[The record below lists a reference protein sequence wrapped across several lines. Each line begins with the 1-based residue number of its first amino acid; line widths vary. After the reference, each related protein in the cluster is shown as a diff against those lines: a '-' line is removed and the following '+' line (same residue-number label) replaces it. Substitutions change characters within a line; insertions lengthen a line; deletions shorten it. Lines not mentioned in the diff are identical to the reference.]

1 MNDTWFRRRWY
12 DFRQGHGMYLV
23 FAMSFVNFVLIFY
36 RLLIEEINVLGEIFS
51 NLWIFVVI
59 FLAVYIP
66 AAILIGN
73 WHRKTQMK
81 IEHEQTMKQSPLM
94 ARNFRILLEAKRGI
108 PLIIEKLCFLE
119 HVKTPSIISPFCF
132 FFIFSEK
139 LV

>member
-1 MNDTWFRRRWY
+1 MNDAWFRRRWY

-59 FLAVYIP
+59 FLAIYIP

-81 IEHEQTMKQSPLM
+81 IEHEQSMKQSPLM
-94 ARNFRILLEAKRGI
+94 ARNFRILLDLLEGKASTKEVEDLRKF
-108 PLIIEKLCFLE
+108 LKSIE
-119 HVKTPSIISPFCF
+119 SGNN
-132 FFIFSEK
+132 
-139 LV
+139 

>member
-36 RLLIEEINVLGEIFS
+36 RLLIEEINVLGEFFS

-59 FLAVYIP
+59 FLAIYIP

-73 WHRKTQMK
+73 WHRKTQMR
-81 IEHEQTMKQSPLM
+81 IEHEQSMKQSPLM
-94 ARNFRILLEAKRGI
+94 ARNFRILLDLLEGKASTKEVEDLRKF
-108 PLIIEKLCFLE
+108 LKSIENGNN
-119 HVKTPSIISPFCF
+119 
-132 FFIFSEK
+132 
-139 LV
+139 